1 MSAFH
6 SWPEIGDEV
15 RDHDDNVAFVVRIER
30 EPQHM
35 GSAVYVVATDGVANE
50 YRYPLSA
57 LSHLDSDIDPDRV
70 MGWVLAPLRT
80 IGKVEYRRGRVT
92 IDSWDEA
99 QHVIPCWIHATMTW
113 NGFMLPLFTREDIA
127 EARAEIQAIFDGG
140 DDNPDAMRL
149 TWSEDGIPSLIDPQY
164 APGGEYA
171 SDDWDGEQV
180 STVEVDGETL
190 YQIGEGF
197 VWQEPWTDDDDVEP
211 TESIREWL
219 ARVAPGVAV

>member
-1 MSAFH
+1 MSAFN

-15 RDHDDNVAFVVRIER
+15 RDRDDNVAYVLRIER
-30 EPQHM
+30 EPLHM

-57 LSHLDSDIDPDRV
+57 LRHLDADIDPDRV
-70 MGWVLAPLRT
+70 MGWVLSEIREIDGA
-80 IGKVEYRRGRVT
+80 EYRRGQVT
-92 IDSWDEA
+92 IDSADDI

-113 NGFMLPLFTREDIA
+113 NGFMLPIFTAEDIA
-127 EARAEIQAIFDGG
+127 SARADIDAIFAAE

-149 TWSEDGIPSLIDPQY
+149 SWSEAGIPSLIDPMY

-180 STVEVDGETL
+180 STVEVDGETM
-190 YQIGEGF
+190 YRIGEGF

-211 TESIREWL
+211 VESIRDWL
-219 ARVAPGVAV
+219 ARVAV